1 MIAYFSSEN
10 MAIRGEKR
18 YSLISERK
26 EMTTQI
32 YTNTSVVNREE
43 KDWNKKPEGTN
54 RKLLQ
59 TKKAVV
65 VIK

>member
-32 YTNTSVVNREE
+32 YTNNSAVNREE
-43 KDWNKKPEGTN
+43 TDWNKKKQKEPTENYYKEGCCSN
-54 RKLLQ
+54 
-59 TKKAVV
+59 
-65 VIK
+65 

>member
-32 YTNTSVVNREE
+32 YTNNSAVNREE
-43 KDWNKKPEGTN
+43 TDWNKKNRRNQQKIITDKEGCCSN
-54 RKLLQ
+54 
-59 TKKAVV
+59 
-65 VIK
+65 